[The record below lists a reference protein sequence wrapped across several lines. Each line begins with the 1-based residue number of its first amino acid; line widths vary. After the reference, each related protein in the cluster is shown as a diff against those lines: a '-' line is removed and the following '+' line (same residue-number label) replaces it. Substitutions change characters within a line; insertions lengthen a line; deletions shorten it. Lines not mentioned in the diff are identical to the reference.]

1 MLPRLQPVEI
11 SRSVKRSRY
20 LFSDIASLRDE
31 SLQVVHQ
38 AIPARFSAP
47 KVKFQFKPFPL
58 KHSRL
63 LGLLLIPLLWKGPA
77 LQPKD
82 NYSLDSQPAKR
93 ALSLTAQSS
102 PEAGPNPREQSLQN
116 LLPLEWLLQPRKAAS
131 LADARLPLNEAQ
143 TDVIVDRILARLVQ
157 AEAHE
162 PHVWLRDDYRQSF
175 ITIALA
181 AKGSAL
187 PFVEASYR
195 MYGPHP
201 DKLWPAI
208 VARRKAQLGAEYS
221 NFYDANDNR
230 IIEPV
235 ENSPFLLPKKSAQ
248 SIRPESSEVKGKLS

>member
-131 LADARLPLNEAQ
+131 LADARLPLDEAQ

-195 MYGPHP
+195 MYGVHP
-201 DKLWPAI
+201 DKLFQH
-208 VARRKAQLGAEYS
+208 VTDRRKAKLGKEYS
-221 NFYDANDNR
+221 RFYDVNGNR
-230 IIEPV
+230 
-235 ENSPFLLPKKSAQ
+235 LLDSSSPKKSAQ
-248 SIRPESSEVKGKLS
+248 SSRPESSEVKGKLS